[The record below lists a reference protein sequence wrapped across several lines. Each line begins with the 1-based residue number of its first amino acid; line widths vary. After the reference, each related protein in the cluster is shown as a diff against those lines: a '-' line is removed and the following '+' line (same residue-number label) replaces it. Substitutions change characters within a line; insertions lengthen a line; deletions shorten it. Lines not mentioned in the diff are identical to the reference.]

1 MREAQSGCT
10 RNHHGIVAVE
20 FGLVLLFLVPLVIG
34 VVEFGR
40 ALYAYDTLAKS
51 VRSAARHL
59 SVGETDGATTAGAT
73 RQLEAVCI
81 VVTGSPVSSGSACSG
96 SAQLPGLT
104 TGMVTVLVPSN
115 SGAVTNIATGTGT
128 GTISLVTVSVQG
140 YPLSGIAG
148 ILYSAI
154 TLGAISA
161 TVPFIFF

>member
-1 MREAQSGCT
+1 MPIARPKLSQK
-10 RNHHGIVAVE
+10 HHGAVAVE

-59 SVGETDGATTAGAT
+59 AVGETDAATGAGTQ
-73 RQLEAVCI
+73 RQQEAVCI

-96 SAQLPGLT
+96 SAQLQGLT

-115 SGAVTNIATGTGT
+115 SGAVNNVATGTGT
-128 GTISLVTVSVQG
+128 GTVSLVTVSVQG